1 MVACWRRASAMA
13 VFTEYEDRP
22 RHAGLWRHCQTGRTH
37 PHRHNVLHGCR
48 ARHVRSG
55 QNCSPAQRLKS
66 AAHQSLCCLL
76 CAACGSLQL
85 HQQHHEA
92 PLSISKRPGLALS
105 TIAYDASGQMHVI
118 ADGRNACCAAL
129 SRLTLLSSRRLR
141 RWWQPCWSAGAVV
154 VIMTCCSLA
163 KVQEA
168 AGSEL
173 EVHMNTLHARN
184 DLFRRT
190 GKGHLDLD
198 DQRCYNVDRA
208 EREMDTANIPPA
220 VSAQHVAA
228 YEHLSIAIRF
238 QRYKTLSRTSHTL
251 IIFLAFTTSQRAAFG
266 QV

>member
-1 MVACWRRASAMA
+1 
-13 VFTEYEDRP
+13 
-22 RHAGLWRHCQTGRTH
+22 
-37 PHRHNVLHGCR
+37 
-48 ARHVRSG
+48 
-55 QNCSPAQRLKS
+55 
-66 AAHQSLCCLL
+66 
-76 CAACGSLQL
+76 
-85 HQQHHEA
+85 
-92 PLSISKRPGLALS
+92 
-105 TIAYDASGQMHVI
+105 MHVI
-118 ADGRNACCAAL
+118 AEGRNACCAAL

-141 RWWQPCWSAGAVV
+141 RWWQPCWSVGAVV

-173 EVHMNTLHARN
+173 EVQMNTLHARN

-198 DQRCYNVDRA
+198 DQRFYNVDCAEREMDS

-228 YEHLSIAIRF
+228 YEHLSIAIRL

-251 IIFLAFTTSQRAAFG
+251 IICLAFTTSQRAAFG